1 MKKLLTFLNIFAI
14 GFVSFNLYTN
24 NVSEIVFKETVNV
37 NSNNYISYNI
47 LIDDIVNTEPD
58 EVIENGA
65 SIGEKSDSDIAIS
78 NPIISEKKE
87 DKPKEVS
94 SSNSSI
100 ALEILYG
107 TMSGYGP
114 DCYGCTSNR
123 VASGYYVG
131 EGNIYYNDS
140 TYGKVRIVSGDKK
153 YPFGTIVKISASN
166 VDSND
171 IIAIVLDR
179 GGDIGIGKKFT
190 FDLLFTTE
198 KEASKYSISRN
209 VKFEI
214 LRLGY

>member
-1 MKKLLTFLNIFAI
+1 MKKLLTFFNILMVGI
-14 GFVSFNLYTN
+14 VSFNIYTTEASESLFSEMVNDNGN
-24 NVSEIVFKETVNV
+24 NYIAYNVVLDDVINTELDEEEFPVVVEDEKETVV
-37 NSNNYISYNI
+37 STTTV
-47 LIDDIVNTEPD
+47 DDKITD
-58 EVIENGA
+58 
-65 SIGEKSDSDIAIS
+65 
-78 NPIISEKKE
+78 KKE
-87 DKPKEVS
+87 DIVVS
-94 SSNSSI
+94 IPSN
-100 ALEILYG
+100 ALETLYG

-166 VDSND
+166 VSDSD

-179 GGDIGIGKKFT
+179 GGNIGIGKKFT
-190 FDLLFTTE
+190 FDLLFATE
-198 KEASKYSISRN
+198 KDASKYSVSHN
-209 VKFEI
+209 VKFEV

>member
-1 MKKLLTFLNIFAI
+1 MKKLLTFFNILMI
-14 GFVSFNLYTN
+14 GIVSFNLYTTKA
-24 NVSEIVFKETVNV
+24 SEALFSEMVND
-37 NSNNYISYNI
+37 NGDNYIAYNVV
-47 LIDDIVNTEPD
+47 LDDIVNTEPD
-58 EVIENGA
+58 EVIETETLME
-65 SIGEKSDSDIAIS
+65 EKTNHDIVMS
-78 NPIISEKKE
+78 NPVTNEKKV
-87 DKPKEVS
+87 DKPKDIS
-94 SSNSSI
+94 SSNSSTV
-100 ALEILYG
+100 LETLYG

-166 VDSND
+166 VSDSD

-179 GGDIGIGKKFT
+179 GGNIGIGKKFT
-190 FDLLFTTE
+190 FDLLFATE
-198 KEASKYSISRN
+198 KDASKYSVSHN
-209 VKFEI
+209 VKFEV